1 MTTTIPV
8 TAVSIVVAIR
18 IAIVS
23 MTMAITAHPGRGWGQ
38 KTP

>member
-1 MTTTIPV
+1 MTTIPV
-8 TAVSIVVAIR
+8 TMVSIVVALR

-23 MTMAITAHPGRGWGQ
+23 MTMAITIPPGRGWGQ

>member
-1 MTTTIPV
+1 MTTIPV
-8 TAVSIVVAIR
+8 TVVSIVVALR

-23 MTMAITAHPGRGWGQ
+23 ITMAIIMPPGRGWGQ